1 MPISSNRHL
10 VNNVKVV
17 FTRAPSFIS
26 SGGILTVPTN
36 FLAAFA
42 QRTKMYKSFFFTNLQ
57 EKKMCIC
64 N

>member
-26 SGGILTVPTN
+26 SGGLLTVPTN
-36 FLAAFA
+36 FLAAFVFC
-42 QRTKMYKSFFFTNLQ
+42 STN
-57 EKKMCIC
+57 
-64 N
+64 